1 MLTLLQV
8 SPRGLLTECAGQL
21 TVNGRQVLVK
31 RVVAVVLV
39 TLASV
44 APSHA
49 QSFGRNRVRYEN
61 FDFQILQTPHFDIYY
76 DSSDR
81 EAVVQAGRL
90 AERWYDRLSRILDH
104 TFTERQPIVLY
115 ASHAQ
120 FTQTNVVPD
129 QARRR
134 HRRRH

>member
-1 MLTLLQV
+1 M
-8 SPRGLLTECAGQL
+8 
-21 TVNGRQVLVK
+21 LVK

-90 AERWYDRLSRILDH
+90 AERW
-104 TFTERQPIVLY
+104 
-115 ASHAQ
+115 A
-120 FTQTNVVPD
+120 
-129 QARRR
+129 
-134 HRRRH
+134 